1 MRGNGGIGVT
11 GVTSGGPLQGLRV
24 VEMAGIGPGP
34 FCAMMLADF
43 GADVIRIDRAATGDL
58 GIPVDPLRDVLN
70 RGKRSIVLDL
80 KTAEGK
86 ATAQAL
92 VGRADALVEGFRP
105 GVMERLGL
113 GPAEC
118 LALNPALVFGRIT
131 GWGQEGPL
139 AQAAGHDINYIAIAG
154 ALGAIGRKN
163 EAPVAPLNLIGD
175 FGGGGVYLALGI
187 CCALIEAR
195 SSGKG
200 QVVDSAMLDGT
211 ASLMT
216 FLFGMLADRQWSPS
230 RGDNLIDGGAPW
242 YDTYATSDGQYIA
255 VGAIEDRFY
264 RNFVRGLGLDVDILP
279 PRDNKS
285 GWPALRVLFADCI
298 RTRSRDEWARA
309 FEGIDACVS
318 PVLGLSEVASHPHVA
333 GRSTF
338 GEHFGML
345 QPEPAPRFSRTP
357 GAVRSAP
364 PWPGQ
369 HTAEIMAELAAPAV
383 AQGRRA

>member
-1 MRGNGGIGVT
+1 M
-11 GVTSGGPLQGLRV
+11 GPLHGIKI

-43 GADVIRIDRAATGDL
+43 GADVVRIDRADAGER

-80 KTAEGK
+80 KSAHGKKTAMDLI
-86 ATAQAL
+86 A
-92 VGRADALVEGFRP
+92 RADALVEGFRP

-113 GPAEC
+113 GPAVFHE
-118 LALNPALVFGRIT
+118 LNARLVYGRIT

-154 ALGAIGRKN
+154 ALGAIGRKD

-187 CCALIEAR
+187 ACALIEAR

-200 QVVDSAMLDGT
+200 QVVDAAMLDGA

-216 FLFGMLADRQWSPS
+216 FLYGMLADGQWSEM

-242 YDTYATSDGQYIA
+242 YNTYAAADGEYLA

-264 RNFVRGLGLDVDILP
+264 RAFVAGLGLDLSELP
-279 PRDNKS
+279 ARSDKA
-285 GWPALRVLFADCI
+285 GWPRMQARFAERI
-298 RTRSRDEWARA
+298 AERSRSDWVSSFA
-309 FEGIDACVS
+309 GIDACVT
-318 PVLGLSEVASHPHVA
+318 PVLGLREVFEHPQVVQ
-333 GRSTF
+333 RNTF
-338 GEHFGML
+338 VDRFGMK
-345 QPEPAPRFSRTP
+345 QPAPAPRFSRTAAAIRRRPPLP
-357 GAVRSAP
+357 GE
-364 PWPGQ
+364 
-369 HTAEIMAELAAPAV
+369 HTEEILAELAQRPLTRKGAH
-383 AQGRRA
+383 